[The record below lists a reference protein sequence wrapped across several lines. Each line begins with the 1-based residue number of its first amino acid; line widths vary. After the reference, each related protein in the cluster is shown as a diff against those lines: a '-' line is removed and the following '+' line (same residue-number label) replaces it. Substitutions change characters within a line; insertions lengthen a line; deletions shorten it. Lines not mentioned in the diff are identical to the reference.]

1 MFRAFQ
7 VFRRALCAA
16 HCHNFKAHMEGIM
29 EGPEGIIHIR
39 GLVVFMPCNDR
50 VIFYVSLNAE

>member
-1 MFRAFQ
+1 
-7 VFRRALCAA
+7 
-16 HCHNFKAHMEGIM
+16 MEGIM

-50 VIFYVSLNAE
+50 VIFYVSLSAE

>member
-1 MFRAFQ
+1 M
-7 VFRRALCAA
+7 RRVYLNC
-16 HCHNFKAHMEGIM
+16 KANMEGKM